1 MKKLLFSLLMVPA
14 LAVAEDVPLGMTFTS
29 ASNNAQQTASV
40 LYGRQL
46 GSNTLRQIAVDASGN
61 LAVSGATA
69 ATSIGVTSTPS
80 LNPPASGSVSVLA
93 TSYTAQVINLTS
105 TAGAA
110 VPCVICLS
118 SNGGPAAGFRVDFGT
133 DATAPVALTS
143 TGVGAYIAASTTA
156 QCWGKFAPG
165 THAYIAGV
173 AASSQVIY
181 SVQKVQ

>member
-46 GSNTLRQIAVDASGN
+46 GSNVLRQIAVDVNGQ
-61 LAVSGATA
+61 LVSGGAVA
-69 ATSIGVTSTPS
+69 VTSTPS
-80 LNPPASGSVSVLA
+80 LVPPASGSTSVLA
-93 TSYTAQVINLTS
+93 TSHTAQVINLTS

-133 DATAPVALTS
+133 GATAPVALTS